1 MPHRF
6 LRFLI
11 AATGMLLLPSVIVAQ
26 RPAPSAPV
34 PDISGVWNG
43 PIGGGGGGGRTGEGG
58 IGRRR
63 WTEAPPPLQ
72 PWAAAIL
79 RANREG
85 VDDPNEQGLDSL
97 DPNNNCIPPGM
108 PRIFAVGRPFE
119 IVQSPGRVH
128 MLFEWDH
135 TVRRIF
141 TDGRKHPE
149 GYFLTFMGWSIG
161 SWDRDTLVVD
171 TVGISEKTWLDG
183 LGTPHSD
190 ELRVIERIRRLD
202 RQNLEIDFRFED
214 PKAFTRPW
222 EGKKRFY
229 LMPAS
234 WESMEYVLCDLPKDL
249 GGTGPYSK

>member
-1 MPHRF
+1 
-6 LRFLI
+6 
-11 AATGMLLLPSVIVAQ
+11 
-26 RPAPSAPV
+26 
-34 PDISGVWNG
+34 
-43 PIGGGGGGGRTGEGG
+43 
-58 IGRRR
+58 
-63 WTEAPPPLQ
+63 
-72 PWAAAIL
+72 
-79 RANREG
+79 

-171 TVGISEKTWLDG
+171 TVGMNEKTWLDG

-202 RQNLEIDFRFED
+202 REKLEIDFRFED

-222 EGKKRFY
+222 GAKKAY
-229 LMPAS
+229 ELKPDWEVLEHVNCEDHLM
-234 WESMEYVLCDLPKDL
+234 EEHLPEHLKNLKDL
-249 GGTGPYSK
+249 LRRVNP